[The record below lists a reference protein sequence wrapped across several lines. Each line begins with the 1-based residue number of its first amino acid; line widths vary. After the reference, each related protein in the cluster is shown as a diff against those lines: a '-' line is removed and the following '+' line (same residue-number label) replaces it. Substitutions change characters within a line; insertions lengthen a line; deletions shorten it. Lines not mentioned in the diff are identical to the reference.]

1 MNLRSLDE
9 TVYCIRVN
17 NGEFN
22 LLRFILPQRM
32 TQALTPAVNRR
43 WTSANDGQILQCSKK
58 GTAWTLLRKS
68 AGAEC
73 SEANTTEAET
83 NNVKLQLDHLHW
95 EVFFHWTLSP
105 AALLPPQGCVCWCRR
120 EVTSPWQN
128 QSTSNLH
135 IHPPISFFTFL
146 YFLGSAHPI
155 WSDLDLCWRK
165 PLCTGTTWGNSLELG
180 ATQSVYLK
188 G

>member
-9 TVYCIRVN
+9 TVYCICVN
-17 NGEFN
+17 NGEFD

-146 YFLGSAHPI
+146 HFCGVCT
-155 WSDLDLCWRK
+155 SDLVWSW
-165 PLCTGTTWGNSLELG
+165 PL
-180 ATQSVYLK
+180 LK
-188 G
+188 ETFVHWHNLR